1 MDHKTNKI
9 HSENEFAKRVVALG
23 LSYTELSELCG
34 YKVKTLY
41 NISSTDQPAPKP
53 LNAYMKLLE
62 LLAKRN
68 ELVSVLK
75 ELKAMG

>member
-1 MDHKTNKI
+1 MEHKTNKI

-41 NISSTDQPAPKP
+41 NISSTDQSAPAP
-53 LNAYMKLLE
+53 LNAYLKLLE
-62 LLAKRN
+62 VLAKRK
-68 ELVSVLK
+68 ELTSVLK
-75 ELKAMG
+75 ELKGME

>member
-1 MDHKTNKI
+1 MEHKTNEI

-23 LSYTELSELCG
+23 LSYIEVSELCG

-41 NISSTDQPAPKP
+41 NISSTDQPAPAP

-62 LLAKRN
+62 VLAKRN
-68 ELVSVLK
+68 ELASVLM
-75 ELKAMG
+75 ELKEMG